1 MILNRGNDMNTNGKT
16 RPGAGTPERATETAA
31 FGEATISCNHSTTAA
46 ADRQIKISDYLG
58 HSQESAVTGRE
69 LCALTGLDHRTIRA
83 QIEQERRAG
92 ARIVAG
98 YNSRYW
104 VTDDPAEA
112 QRFARSMRHRAKEI
126 LRTARAIERG
136 AGLD

>member
-1 MILNRGNDMNTNGKT
+1 MTKKEKAPTSAATLT
-16 RPGAGTPERATETAA
+16 GAAAETTACRASIPM
-31 FGEATISCNHSTTAA
+31 FDCTTAA
-46 ADRQIKISDYLG
+46 AGRQIKIADYLG
-58 HSQESAVTGRE
+58 HSRESAITGRE
-69 LCALTGLDHRTIRA
+69 LCALTRLDHRTVRA

-92 ARIVAG
+92 ALIVADNKSG
-98 YNSRYW
+98 YW

-112 QRFARSMRHRAKEI
+112 QRFARSMKHRAKEI

>member
-1 MILNRGNDMNTNGKT
+1 MSDKKKSPASAATLT
-16 RPGAGTPERATETAA
+16 GAATETAA
-31 FGEATISCNHSTTAA
+31 YSRAAISYGHFTTTAA
-46 ADRQIKISDYLG
+46 GRQIKISDYLG

-69 LCALTGLDHRTIRA
+69 LCALTGLDYRTIRA

-92 ARIVAG
+92 ALIVADNKG
-98 YNSRYW
+98 GYW

-112 QRFARSMRHRAKEI
+112 QRFARSMKHRAKEI

>member
-1 MILNRGNDMNTNGKT
+1 MTAKEKAPTSAATLAE
-16 RPGAGTPERATETAA
+16 AGVEIAACGRAA
-31 FGEATISCNHSTTAA
+31 ISYDHITTAA
-46 ADRQIKISDYLG
+46 AGRQIKIADYLG

-92 ARIVAG
+92 ALIVADNKSG
-98 YNSRYW
+98 YW

-112 QRFARSMRHRAKEI
+112 QRFARSMKHRAKEI

>member
-1 MILNRGNDMNTNGKT
+1 M
-16 RPGAGTPERATETAA
+16 
-31 FGEATISCNHSTTAA
+31 
-46 ADRQIKISDYLG
+46 
-58 HSQESAVTGRE
+58 
-69 LCALTGLDHRTIRA
+69 TGLDHRTIRA

-92 ARIVAG
+92 ALIVADNKSG
-98 YNSRYW
+98 YW

-112 QRFARSMRHRAKEI
+112 QRFARSMKHRAKEI

>member
-1 MILNRGNDMNTNGKT
+1 MNTKEKAPT
-16 RPGAGTPERATETAA
+16 SAATLTGAAAETTACRASIPM
-31 FGEATISCNHSTTAA
+31 FDCTTAA
-46 ADRQIKISDYLG
+46 AGRQIKIADYLG

-92 ARIVAG
+92 ALIVADNKSG
-98 YNSRYW
+98 YW

-112 QRFARSMRHRAKEI
+112 QRFARSMKHRAKEI

>member
-1 MILNRGNDMNTNGKT
+1 MNTKEKAPTSAATLAGA
-16 RPGAGTPERATETAA
+16 AGTTTCRASIPV
-31 FGEATISCNHSTTAA
+31 FKFTTAGVG
-46 ADRQIKISDYLG
+46 RQIKISDYLG

-92 ARIVAG
+92 ALIVADNKNG
-98 YNSRYW
+98 YW

-112 QRFARSMRHRAKEI
+112 QQFARSMKHRAKEI
-126 LRTARAIERG
+126 LRTARAIERAAKG
-136 AGLD
+136 GRQNG

>member
-1 MILNRGNDMNTNGKT
+1 MSAKEKA
-16 RPGAGTPERATETAA
+16 RPAGGTAERAAETAA
-31 FGEATISCNHSTTAA
+31 FGGAAISYDYLTTTAA
-46 ADRQIKISDYLG
+46 GRQIKIADYLG
-58 HSQESAVTGRE
+58 HSQESAVTGRELCAVTGRE

-92 ARIVAG
+92 ALIVADNKSG
-98 YNSRYW
+98 YW

-112 QRFARSMRHRAKEI
+112 QRFARSMKHRAKEI

>member
-1 MILNRGNDMNTNGKT
+1 MNTNGKT

-92 ARIVAG
+92 ALIVADNKSG
-98 YNSRYW
+98 YW

-112 QRFARSMRHRAKEI
+112 QRFARSMKHRAKEI
-126 LRTARAIERG
+126 LRTAQAIERG
-136 AGLD
+136 VALD